1 MKIRKWQDRSN
12 FEILLLC
19 GMGIASTVLML
30 QTAMTI
36 GTSISNS
43 GQLNIISLLI
53 MVAIDQFAIRPV
65 VGAIFV
71 GTLHIIAAA
80 TDTPIQNI
88 AMAHILIQEEVY
100 AILWKE
106 EEERERKK
114 R

>member
-1 MKIRKWQDRSN
+1 MKTSKWQDRSN

-43 GQLNIISLLI
+43 GQLNILSLLI

-88 AMAHILIQEEVY
+88 AMTHLLIQEEVY